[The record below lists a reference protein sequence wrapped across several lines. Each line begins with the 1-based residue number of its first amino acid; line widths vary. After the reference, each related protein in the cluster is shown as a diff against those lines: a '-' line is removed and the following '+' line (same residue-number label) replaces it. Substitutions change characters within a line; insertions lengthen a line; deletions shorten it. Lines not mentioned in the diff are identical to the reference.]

1 MLTCYNNDVM
11 GSAHAHM
18 PTQARIVRKSREIL
32 LKITIVMSNLVQCF
46 FCQSFKGT
54 TFAAVVRHIGSVHS
68 HEPGFSISCGIK
80 DCPRRST
87 RPYNNFASYKK
98 HLYRHHPDVLNQT
111 IHPAVAENDETQ
123 NADPELHPINP
134 CDDISDPS
142 EHGNGLQ
149 ESHSEQLKRSA
160 ALFILKTAEVRK
172 LTLTAVNGVLED
184 VQELV
189 ERAVHGTHTK
199 VCSVLHKAGISASDV
214 PELHDLFTD
223 ENLLNPF
230 MGLQTEHLQVKYFKE
245 KFGYIV
251 SCM

>member
-1 MLTCYNNDVM
+1 MMKHKMLI
-11 GSAHAHM
+11 
-18 PTQARIVRKSREIL
+18 P
-32 LKITIVMSNLVQCF
+32 
-46 FCQSFKGT
+46 
-54 TFAAVVRHIGSVHS
+54 
-68 HEPGFSISCGIK
+68 
-80 DCPRRST
+80 
-87 RPYNNFASYKK
+87 SYFQ
-98 HLYRHHPDVLNQT
+98 L
-111 IHPAVAENDETQ
+111 IH
-123 NADPELHPINP
+123 
-134 CDDISDPS
+134 DISDPS

-189 ERAVHGTHTK
+189 ERAVHSTHTK